1 MCMIVM
7 PSIVLLTLRFLGLQL
22 ESFVPSF
29 VACKRAG
36 VSKLLVQ
43 LVDVSAVDRQLALLW
58 LRQCGGF

>member
-1 MCMIVM
+1 MYACNAFNSAPNFEI
-7 PSIVLLTLRFLGLQL
+7 LGAPIGV
-22 ESFVPSF
+22 FCAKF

-43 LVDVSAVDRQLALLW
+43 LVDVSAVDRQLALLL